1 MYSNRGL
8 LETNPAMAWI
18 IIIVALAVV
27 VFLIAGM
34 WKTFTKAGKPGWAAI
49 VPIYSNIVLAEIG
62 GKPIWMGLGM
72 ALGFVIPV
80 IGGLVSLVFGIL
92 IGIGVAEKFGK
103 SQGFGVGLGLLGLVF
118 YPILGFGDAQYEGAT
133 AEDINDEVLD
143 A

>member
-1 MYSNRGL
+1 MK
-8 LETNPAMAWI
+8 
-18 IIIVALAVV
+18 VV
-27 VFLIAGM
+27 LFAG
-34 WKTFTKAGKPGWAAI
+34 GKGTRISEESHLKPKPMI
-49 VPIYSNIVLAEIG
+49 EIG

>member
-27 VFLIAGM
+27 VFFIAAM

-49 VPIYSNIVLAEIG
+49 VPIYNYIVLSEVA

-72 ALGFVIPV
+72 ALGGMIPV
-80 IGGLVSLVFGIL
+80 VGIFVSLAFGII

-103 SQGFGVGLGLLGLVF
+103 SQGFGVGLGLLGFVF
-118 YPILGFGDAQYEGAT
+118 YPIHSFGK
-133 AEDINDEVLD
+133 
-143 A
+143 